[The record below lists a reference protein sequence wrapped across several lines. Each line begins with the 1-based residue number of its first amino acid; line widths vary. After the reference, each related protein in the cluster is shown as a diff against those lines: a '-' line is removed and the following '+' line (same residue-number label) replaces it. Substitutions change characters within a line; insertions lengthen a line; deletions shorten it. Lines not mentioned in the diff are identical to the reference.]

1 MPRSFQVGTS
11 CKSNH
16 RERAMEQLIA
26 MVAFAI
32 LGIGLIAAVMG
43 LIGFT
48 RWFDTS
54 AHESAPDAAAK
65 GERPA

>member
-1 MPRSFQVGTS
+1 
-11 CKSNH
+11 
-16 RERAMEQLIA
+16 MEQLIA